1 MTRKTSQK
9 SKSSSFTIFETK
21 IDVSKTA
28 LLVIDMQN
36 GFVRSS
42 ERPWDE
48 LTKVVESAG
57 VIKNI
62 AKVIAAM
69 VEANP

>member
-1 MTRKTSQK
+1 ML
-9 SKSSSFTIFETK
+9 ETK

-42 ERPWDE
+42 EKPWDE
-48 LTKVVESAG
+48 LTKVVESTG